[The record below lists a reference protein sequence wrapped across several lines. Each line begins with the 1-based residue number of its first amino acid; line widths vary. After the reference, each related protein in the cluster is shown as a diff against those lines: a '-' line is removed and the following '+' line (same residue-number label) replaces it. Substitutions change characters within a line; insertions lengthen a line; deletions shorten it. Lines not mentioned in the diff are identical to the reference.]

1 MQYFMK
7 PVKKNKHLIAARFE
21 LAPPKRLVPKTSAL
35 DHSAT
40 LPVLPN
46 HGTICNSFVYDL
58 HVHFGQLAFDDI
70 IHAAIGRLKGMRFVY

>member
-1 MQYFMK
+1 MK

-40 LPVLPN
+40 LPVLPH
-46 HGTICNSFVYDL
+46 HGTISNLFVYDI

>member
-1 MQYFMK
+1 MK
-7 PVKKNKHLIAARFE
+7 PVKKIYHLIAARFE

-40 LPVLPN
+40 LPVLPH
-46 HGTICNSFVYDL
+46 HGTISNSFVYDL

>member
-1 MQYFMK
+1 MK

-40 LPVLPN
+40 LPVLPH
-46 HGTICNSFVYDL
+46 HGTISNSFVYDL